1 MNFYTRLSSSIR
13 HSRNGLGILRTACF
27 ATTALL
33 LAFSTAGFAADDG
46 LTGDAAAG
54 QAKAALCAAC
64 HGPDGK
70 ALQAEF
76 PNLAGQGAKYIVK
89 QLKEF
94 KSGARNNAIMLGM
107 VASLSEQDMADLGAH
122 YESLPAADGIAED
135 REDLKLGE
143 SIYRGG
149 ITAASIPAC
158 SACHGPSGKGN
169 PAAAWPALAGQS
181 STYLEQ
187 TLKHFRSEERA
198 NDPNAMMRTVAKR
211 LSDSEISALANYLQ
225 GLN

>member
-1 MNFYTRLSSSIR
+1 MNFYTLLSGSIR
-13 HSRNGLGILRTACF
+13 HSGNSLRILRTACF
-27 ATTALL
+27 ATAALL
-33 LAFSTAGFAADDG
+33 LTNSGAAFAADDG
-46 LTGDAAAG
+46 ITGDAAAG

-64 HGPDGK
+64 HGPDGQ

-89 QLKEF
+89 QLQDY
-94 KSGARNNAIMLGM
+94 KSGTRNNPIMLGM
-107 VASLSEQDMADLGAH
+107 AAGLSDQDMADLGAH
-122 YESLPAADGIAED
+122 FESLPAAEGIAED
-135 REDLKLGE
+135 REDLKLGQ

-149 ITAASIPAC
+149 ITAAGIPAC
-158 SACHGPSGKGN
+158 SACHGPAGNGN
-169 PAAAWPALAGQS
+169 PAAAWPTLAGQS

-198 NDPNAMMRTVAKR
+198 NDPNAMMRMVAKR
-211 LSDSEISALANYLQ
+211 LSDSEITALANYLQ

>member
-1 MNFYTRLSSSIR
+1 MNFYTRLSGLIR
-13 HSRNGLGILRTACF
+13 HSRNSLRALRTACF
-27 ATTALL
+27 AATALL
-33 LAFSTAGFAADDG
+33 FAFSSAGFAADDG

-64 HGPDGK
+64 HGPDGQ

-76 PNLAGQGAKYIVK
+76 PNLAGQGAKYVVK

-94 KSGARNNAIMLGM
+94 KSGARNNAVMLGK
-107 VASLSEQDMADLGAH
+107 
-122 YESLPAADGIAED
+122 D

-169 PAAAWPALAGQS
+169 PAAAWPVLAGQS

-198 NDPNAMMRTVAKR
+198 NDPNAMMRSVAKR

>member
-1 MNFYTRLSSSIR
+1 MNFYTLLSGSVR
-13 HSRNGLGILRTACF
+13 HSENSLSILNKACF
-27 ATTALL
+27 AIITLL
-33 LAFSTAGFAADDG
+33 FAFSSAAYAADDG
-46 LTGDAAAG
+46 ITGDAAAG
-54 QAKAALCAAC
+54 QAKAALCGAC
-64 HGPDGK
+64 HGPEGQ

-76 PNLAGQGAKYIVK
+76 PHLAGQGAKYIVK
-89 QLKEF
+89 QLQDF
-94 KSGARNNAIMLGM
+94 KSGNRNNPIMLGM
-107 VASLSEQDMADLGAH
+107 AAGLSDQDMADLGAH
-122 YESLPAADGIAED
+122 FESLPAAQGIAED
-135 REDLKLGE
+135 RQDLKLGE

-149 ITAASIPAC
+149 VTSAGIPAC

-198 NDPNAMMRTVAKR
+198 NDSNSMMRLVAKR
-211 LSDSEISALANYLQ
+211 LSDSEIAALANYLQ